1 MQTILKYFFIA
12 LALFLLLGTGIVF
25 ASNSGNGNNDDDQI
39 TESDDRNDSDSINDD
54 DSDEDEDINDD
65 NENEDEDLFDDN
77 GDEDEDESDDDS
89 DDSTSDDDLDD
100 SLDGSGQNRGPGG
113 SLDRIRSNMEERR
126 NFFDDR
132 QAQRVI
138 DIENRREIQ
147 QERITEMKDRIDKR
161 KDDIQE
167 HRINARIAL
176 SKRITV
182 RLENIYERL
191 SVIITKID
199 TRIEVLA
206 SEGVSIDEGKKYI
219 AEAKTHLDLA
229 TTAITEA
236 QAFADSWITLDITGT
251 PDEVNATLLENSDQ
265 YRSLIQTAREELRA
279 AYESMKQAIKSLKE
293 SLPEK
298 QDDNSGDD
306 SSS

>member
-1 MQTILKYFFIA
+1 MQTISKYFFIA